1 MYKEHSASVNYN
13 VQWQKCF
20 QRFRCGIF
28 ACYLHA
34 LLARL
39 YSFTRCTYML
49 HFTLLTTCQFFS
61 ERHFLLHFLWTV
73 FLDPFFDM
81 EKIFF
86 WTSVYSL
93 LSFCFLKAKCK
104 KKKINFHEYSLII
117 FCVSIDDRFFVARLY
132 LLIQDDL
139 L

>member
-1 MYKEHSASVNYN
+1 MCNGKSVFKDF
-13 VQWQKCF
+13 V
-20 QRFRCGIF
+20 
-28 ACYLHA
+28 AESLHA
-34 LLARL
+34 ICMRYLLD

-86 WTSVYSL
+86 WTSVHSL

-132 LLIQDDL
+132 LLTQDDL